1 MRKQRVLLIAFLA
14 ASVSAMAQYRGGGG
28 GGGLGTIGRPGSG
41 PVMGWGN
48 SVFPGGSPGHPTI
61 TGNITNP
68 GFAGALGATVRGV
81 PPRGP
86 VGGGRP
92 GMPPGNFRG
101 NYGRGGGRTIVVP
114 YPVVAYPYGYGFGY
128 GNAGYVEDPNYVQQ
142 QALPQQQQQQAPL
155 VIINQGYKPEVISP
169 QLRDYSDLPAPAGA
183 DSTLKVY
190 ENKPKAFEE
199 EKPTIYLIAMK
210 EGTIM
215 PALAFWVE
223 GDTLNYITRE
233 SSHNRISLDR
243 VDRDFSKKLNQERG
257 LEFRIP

>member
-14 ASVSAMAQYRGGGG
+14 AAVSAMAQYRGGGG
-28 GGGLGTIGRPGSG
+28 GLGTIGRPGGG

-48 SVFPGGSPGHPTI
+48 SVFPGGSPGHPVI

-86 VGGGRP
+86 GGGRP
-92 GMPPGNFRG
+92 GNVGNIRG
-101 NYGRGGGRTIVVP
+101 NYYGRGGGRTIVVP
-114 YPVVAYPYGYGFGY
+114 YPVVAYPYGYGYGY
-128 GNAGYVEDPNYVQQ
+128 GNAGYAEDPNYVQQ
-142 QALPQQQQQQAPL
+142 PVQQQPQQQAPL
-155 VIINQGYKPEVISP
+155 VIINQGYKPEVINP
-169 QLRDYSDLPAPAGA
+169 QLRDYSDLPAPTGA
-183 DSTLKVY
+183 ESTLKVY

>member
-1 MRKQRVLLIAFLA
+1 
-14 ASVSAMAQYRGGGG
+14 MAQRRGGGNV
-28 GGGLGTIGRPGSG
+28 GTIGRPGTG

-48 SVFPGGSPGHPTI
+48 SVFPGGTPGHPVI

-68 GFAGALGATVRGV
+68 GFASALGATVRGV
-81 PPRGP
+81 PPPRP
-86 VGGGRP
+86 IGGRP
-92 GMPPGNFRG
+92 GNPGNFRG

-128 GNAGYVEDPNYVQQ
+128 GNAGYGYAEEPNYVVQQ
-142 QALPQQQQQQAPL
+142 VPQQQQQAP
-155 VIINQGYKPEVISP
+155 VVVINQGFKPDVVNP
-169 QLRDYSDLPAPAGA
+169 QLRDYSDLPAPTGA

-190 ENKPKAFEE
+190 ENKPKVYEE

-210 EGTIM
+210 EGTVM

-243 VDRDFSKKLNQERG
+243 VDREFSKKLNQERG